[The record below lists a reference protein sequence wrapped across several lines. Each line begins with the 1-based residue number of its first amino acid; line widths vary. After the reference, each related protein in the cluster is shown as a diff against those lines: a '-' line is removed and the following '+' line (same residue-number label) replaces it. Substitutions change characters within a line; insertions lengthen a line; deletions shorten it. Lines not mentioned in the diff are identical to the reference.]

1 MSAPGGEEPAC
12 RAELSE
18 GRCRLFHLLA
28 VGTWAQCDFAM
39 PRFSSSVLSGSE
51 MTRGDT
57 WNSAEH
63 RLDAQEADANV
74 ISESRVHF

>member
-1 MSAPGGEEPAC
+1 MSALSPAGC
-12 RAELSE
+12 GNL
-18 GRCRLFHLLA
+18 
-28 VGTWAQCDFAM
+28 GTQCDFAM
-39 PRFSSSVLSGSE
+39 PWFSSSVLLGSE
-51 MTRGDT
+51 MTRVDT